1 MRGASGEVERDDDC
15 MAIEA
20 TQTLREA
27 AANHLKNMKDA
38 GVDADAD
45 ARWVWIKI
53 GPIPFA
59 YPNTKSR
66 KRLVLAHDL
75 HHLLTAFGTDLIGEA
90 ELGGWELGT
99 GLRDRSA
106 VRYAIRVF
114 GFMLPRFPGR
124 LRTAF
129 VRGRHCKNL
138 LGHNLDDVTL
148 ARSVADLRRE
158 LGLDRPVPEATG
170 EDLREWRRWAAKGLA
185 VVWGP
190 LVPIAAIAWWWLR

>member
-1 MRGASGEVERDDDC
+1 

-20 TQTLREA
+20 AQTLREA
-27 AANHLKNMKDA
+27 AAIQLKDIKDA

-59 YPNTKSR
+59 YPNTKGR
-66 KRLVLAHDL
+66 KRLVQAHDL
-75 HHLLTAFGTDLIGEA
+75 HHLLTGYPTDLVGEA
-90 ELGGWELGT
+90 ELGAWELGT
-99 GLRDRSA
+99 GIRDRSA
-106 VRYAIRVF
+106 VRYEIRVL

-129 VRGRHCKNL
+129 VRGRHCKHL
-138 LGHNLDDVTL
+138 LGRNLDDATL
-148 ARSVADLRRE
+148 ARTVADLRRE
-158 LGLDRPVPEATG
+158 LGLDRPVPEATA
-170 EDLREWRRWAAKGLA
+170 EDLREWRCWAAKATA

-190 LVPIAAIAWWWLR
+190 IVPMAAIAWWWLR

>member
-1 MRGASGEVERDDDC
+1 MSIAP
-15 MAIEA
+15 

-27 AANHLKNMKDA
+27 AAAHLEQMKDA

-45 ARWVWIKI
+45 ARWVCIKI

-59 YPNTKSR
+59 YPNTKGR

-75 HHLLTAFGTDLIGEA
+75 HHLLAGYGTDLVGEA
-90 ELGGWELGT
+90 EMGAWELGT
-99 GLRDRSA
+99 GMRDRSA

-114 GFMLPRFPGR
+114 GFMLPRFPTR

-129 VRGRHCKNL
+129 VRGRHCRNL
-138 LGHNLDDVTL
+138 LGARLDDAMLSRT
-148 ARSVADLRRE
+148 VADLREE
-158 LGLDRPVPEATG
+158 LGLTRAGPEATA
-170 EDLREWRRWAAKGLA
+170 EDRREWRRWATKAVA

-190 LVPIAAIAWWWLR
+190 SIPIAALAWWWLR

>member
-1 MRGASGEVERDDDC
+1 

-27 AANHLKNMKDA
+27 AAAHLADMQDA

-45 ARWVWIKI
+45 VRWVWIKI

-59 YPNTKSR
+59 YPNTKGR
-66 KRLVLAHDL
+66 KRLMAAHDL
-75 HHLLTAFGTDLIGEA
+75 HHLLVGYETDLLGEA
-90 ELGGWELGT
+90 ELGAWELGT
-99 GLRDRSA
+99 GLPDRSA

-129 VRGRHCKNL
+129 VRGRHCRNL
-138 LGHNLDDVTL
+138 LGRPLDDAMF
-148 ARSVADLRRE
+148 ARTVADVRGE
-158 LGLDRPVPEATG
+158 LGLDRSVPEASP
-170 EDLREWRRWAAKGLA
+170 EDLREWRRWALKAIA

-190 LVPIAAIAWWWLR
+190 IVPIAAIAWWWFW

>member
-1 MRGASGEVERDDDC
+1 

-27 AANHLKNMKDA
+27 ATAHSKEMRDA

-59 YPNTKSR
+59 YPNTKDR
-66 KRLVLAHDL
+66 KRLVQAHDL
-75 HHLLTAFGTDLIGEA
+75 HHLLTGYPTDLVGEA
-90 ELGGWELGT
+90 ELGAWELGT
-99 GLRDRSA
+99 GIRDRSA
-106 VRYAIRVF
+106 MRYEIRVL
-114 GFMLPRFPGR
+114 GFMLPRVPGR

-129 VRGRHCKNL
+129 VRGRYCKNL
-138 LGHNLDDVTL
+138 LGRHLDDVML
-148 ARSVADLRRE
+148 ARTVADLRCE
-158 LGLDRPVPEATG
+158 LGLEGPVPEATA
-170 EDLREWRRWAAKGLA
+170 EDLREWRRWAAKAIA

-190 LVPIAAIAWWWLR
+190 LAPITAITWWWLH

>member
-1 MRGASGEVERDDDC
+1 
-15 MAIEA
+15 MATAA

-27 AANHLKNMKDA
+27 AAAQLKGMLDA
-38 GVDADAD
+38 GVDADPD

-59 YPNTKSR
+59 YPNTKGR
-66 KRLVLAHDL
+66 KRLVVDHDL
-75 HHLLTAFGTDLIGEA
+75 HHLLTGYGTDLLGEA
-90 ELGGWELGT
+90 ELGAWELGT

-114 GFMLPRFPGR
+114 GFVLPRFPGR

-129 VRGRHCKNL
+129 VHGRYCRNL
-138 LGHNLDDVTL
+138 YGRVDDAMLSRTVGEL
-148 ARSVADLRRE
+148 RSD
-158 LGLDRPVPEATG
+158 LGLTQPAPEATA
-170 EDLREWRRWAAKGLA
+170 EDRREWRRWAAKAIA

-190 LVPIAAIAWWWLR
+190 TIPMAAIAWWWLR

>member
-1 MRGASGEVERDDDC
+1 
-15 MAIEA
+15 MATDA

-27 AANHLKNMKDA
+27 AATHLKDMKDA

-59 YPNTKSR
+59 FPNTKSR
-66 KRLVLAHDL
+66 KHLVQAHDL
-75 HHLLTAFGTDLIGEA
+75 HHLLTGYATDLIGEA
-90 ELGGWELGT
+90 ELGAWELGT

-129 VRGRHCKNL
+129 VRGRRGQNL
-138 LGHNLDDVTL
+138 LGRDLDDATL
-148 ARSVADLRRE
+148 ARTVADLRRE
-158 LGLDRPVPEATG
+158 LGLDRPVPDATA
-170 EDLREWRRWAAKGLA
+170 EDRREWRRWAAKAVA

-190 LVPIAAIAWWWLR
+190 LVPIGALIWWWLR

>member
-1 MRGASGEVERDDDC
+1 
-15 MAIEA
+15 MAIA
-20 TQTLREA
+20 QTQTLRDA
-27 AANHLKNMKDA
+27 AAAHLKDMKDA
-38 GVDADAD
+38 GVDADAE

-59 YPNTKSR
+59 YPNTKGR
-66 KRLVLAHDL
+66 KRLVAAHDL
-75 HHLLTAFGTDLIGEA
+75 HHLLTGYGTDLVGEA
-90 ELGGWELGT
+90 ELGAWELGT

-129 VRGRHCKNL
+129 VRGLRCQNL
-138 LGHNLDDVTL
+138 LGHQLDDATL
-148 ARSVADLRRE
+148 ARTVADLRGE
-158 LGLDRPVPEATG
+158 LGLDRPVSEATA
-170 EDLREWRRWAAKGLA
+170 EDLRAWRRWAATA
-185 VVWGP
+185 ITVVWGP